1 MLSIDTKALNNDQVL
16 LNELQ
21 KEIDIIKPKQ
31 SFASKENYNEIFTPT
46 DNIYNTS
53 YGDNKNTFDIS
64 EEYNQRL
71 QALKE
76 ERNSLLRTGSYA
88 ADDVVIR
95 KLNTEIQSL
104 LVSR

>member
-31 SFASKENYNEIFTPT
+31 SFASKENYNEIFTPA

-71 QALKE
+71 QTLKE

-104 LVSR
+104 LVNR